1 MSKEK
6 CMNKKLHPYYRTGI
20 YGWIGEEVDDND
32 YIFCPICGELLGANY
47 WDYQAENDGD
57 NKCPKCK
64 QELDYSEIY
73 DFEDTCYYQQL
84 VEIKTNQ
91 ISDLEPKLAESEK
104 EIKEWIA
111 VRDDKNNVINKQ
123 TKKINQLKQ
132 QLAEKEKEIT
142 QRLVIQERDYT
153 QDKISF
159 CIEQLEKVKAEL
171 VNKVSPVNLSY
182 TEYVQE
188 VFAKLNNQ
196 IKQLKEME

>member
-73 DFEDTCYYQQL
+73 EFEDTCYYEQL
-84 VEIKTNQ
+84 VEMKNQ
-91 ISDLEPKLAESEK
+91 KIADLEAKLSEKDKQLEKLKSENHALISDYAYQEADMFELTQKLA
-104 EIKEWIA
+104 
-111 VRDDKNNVINKQ
+111 
-123 TKKINQLKQ
+123 
-132 QLAEKEKEIT
+132 
-142 QRLVIQERDYT
+142 IQD

-159 CIEQLEKVKAEL
+159 AVEQLTLFKNTI
-171 VNKVSPVNLSY
+171 VNKMNNPYSLNIKHILSD
-182 TEYVQE
+182 
-188 VFAKLNNQ
+188 FDNQ
-196 IKQLKEME
+196 IKQLKEMK